1 MSRKRTT
8 RPRRPADPVT
18 RMVEM
23 SVAAGQTIGHRSL
36 MMALAAGDPA
46 ALGRPEFTR
55 MVTEKMAVAAETG
68 IQVASRLAAAQWG
81 WAGWFG
87 AQAQLG
93 AAAFAANPMTAW
105 QHWLTASTDQA
116 AEISQRLI
124 ADATA
129 LADASLAP
137 AHRVASANAKRLG
150 RRKR

>member
-8 RPRRPADPVT
+8 RRRRPADPLT
-18 RMVEM
+18 QMVEM
-23 SVAAGQTIGHRSL
+23 SIAAGQTIGHRSL
-36 MMALAAGDPA
+36 MLALAAGDPA

-68 IQVASRLAAAQWG
+68 VEVAGQLAAAQWG

-93 AAAFAANPMTAW
+93 AAALAANPATAW
-105 QHWLTASTDQA
+105 QHWLKASTDQA
-116 AEISQRLI
+116 TEIRQRLI

-137 AHRVASANAKRLG
+137 AHRVVSANARRLG

>member
-8 RPRRPADPVT
+8 RRRRPADPLT

-23 SVAAGQTIGHRSL
+23 TVAAGQTIGHRSL
-36 MMALAAGDPA
+36 MLAQAAGDPV

-68 IQVASRLAAAQWG
+68 VQVAGQLAAAQWG

-93 AAAFAANPMTAW
+93 AAALAANPVTAW
-105 QHWLTASTDQA
+105 QHWLTASTGQA
-116 AEISQRLI
+116 AEIGERLM

-137 AHRVASANAKRLG
+137 AHRVVSANAKRLG